1 MKINIINSNQVNNLN
16 KYIKKDYF
24 NMAIGGNYEINKKI
38 LDNKKINLLLDPE
51 PLSRDFMKYYDSG
64 LNKVLIKLAK
74 KNNIGIGFT
83 LERLIKLNK
92 LEKVKLFGKIMQNI
106 MICNKY
112 KVNIYIVSFSDK
124 NINDLNSL
132 GISLNAKKINIIQE
146 AI

>member
-1 MKINIINSNQVNNLN
+1 
-16 KYIKKDYF
+16 
-24 NMAIGGNYEINKKI
+24 MAIGGNYEINKKI

-64 LNKVLIKLAK
+64 LNQVLIKLAK

-132 GISLNAKKINIIQE
+132 GISLNAKKINII
-146 AI
+146 

>member
-1 MKINIINSNQVNNLN
+1 MKINIINSSQVNNLN
-16 KYIKKDYF
+16 KYIKKDCF
-24 NMAIGGNYEINKKI
+24 NVAIGGNYEINKKI

-51 PLSRDFMKYYDSG
+51 PLSKDFMKYYNSG
-64 LNKVLIKLAK
+64 LNQVLIKLAK
-74 KNNIGIGFT
+74 KNNIGIGFS

-92 LEKVKLFGKIMQNI
+92 LEKVNLFGKIMQNI

-112 KVNIYIVSFSDK
+112 KVNIYIVNFSNK